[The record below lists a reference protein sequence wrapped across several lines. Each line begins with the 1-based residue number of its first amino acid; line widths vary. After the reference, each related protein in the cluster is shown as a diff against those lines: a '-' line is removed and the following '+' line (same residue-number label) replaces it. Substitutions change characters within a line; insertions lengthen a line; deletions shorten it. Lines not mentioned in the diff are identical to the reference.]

1 MRIISALLCLG
12 TGIMGMA
19 HTATA
24 QNKPAAEFQI
34 GNTFS
39 KVQWMQQ
46 SNTGTLV
53 LATNSALIGLQP
65 AQQKVAWEIKE
76 LGSAQEDAYQNIEG
90 TPYFLITTRATLG
103 LGKPQTSIIEAET
116 GRIIFNSKEAE
127 VKVEKATPMPE
138 LQGLLIQGVRNKK
151 KFIGLIDISNG
162 SEKWSVDIADA
173 KGGLGGL
180 MRKIKKS
187 INAVFAKDP
196 MIDANKNVI
205 VVDGKEAFCIDG
217 QKGDFIWK
225 KEFDEKIEDALLT
238 NEKDK
243 LFVSYER
250 RVDLLT
256 VADGKSA
263 YGEKL
268 LKIKGTCNGL
278 STYDKD
284 NYVLMHSNGVNIF
297 NAVTGELRWKKES
310 DLDNIVDVRIC
321 DKGIIAI
328 APDEGKDDE
337 TKIYLINKDGKKEWK
352 TDVKGIVQ
360 ILEPTEKG
368 IVFFT
373 TERANLLTYDKGD
386 EVWKKDVR
394 LKEAPFF
401 AFDNP
406 NKKIIVYS
414 DERLYAYDVPSGT
427 IDIINEKLKLK
438 GFDEDKDVATIE
450 VRKNGYLVSSSQS
463 MAMVDFSGKEAFNI
477 NYKEAGASKLARLGM
492 KALSVASS
500 VASATNDIKSLR
512 VAGTSTTPD
521 GTTVVHLEQDQN
533 SNAYQNA
540 RAFGDAGSGLWSA
553 ANARYYA
560 TKKTKEHNYILT
572 KLDGVNGLVKVEK
585 ESGKEIQQFPFGDKD
600 PAYIV
605 DEVENK
611 LYVVVKDKFLQVYE
625 LK

>member
-1 MRIISALLCLG
+1 MRISVAMLCLA
-12 TGIMGMA
+12 GITAMA
-19 HTATA
+19 NRATA
-24 QNKPAAEFQI
+24 QDKPSSEFQI
-34 GNTFS
+34 GNAIS

-53 LATNSALIGLQP
+53 LATNTALVGLQP

-76 LGSAQEDAYQNIEG
+76 LGSAQEEDFQNIEG
-90 TPYFLITTRATLG
+90 TPYFLVTTRATLG

-127 VKVEKATPMPE
+127 VKVERATPMPE
-138 LQGLLIQGVRNKK
+138 LKGLLIQGVRSKK
-151 KFIGLIDISNG
+151 KFIGLIDISSG
-162 SEKWSVDIADA
+162 AEKWSIDIADV
-173 KGGLGGL
+173 KGGIGIGALV
-180 MRKIKKS
+180 RKVKKAF
-187 INAVFAKDP
+187 NAVFAKDP
-196 MIDANKNVI
+196 MIDINKNVI

-217 QKGDFIWK
+217 QKGTFLWK

-256 VADGKSA
+256 VTDGKSA

-278 STYDKD
+278 STYDKE

-297 NAVTGELRWKKES
+297 NAVTGELRWKKEV

-328 APDEGKDDE
+328 APDSKDDE
-337 TKIYLINKDGKKEWK
+337 AKVYLINKEGKKEWK
-352 TDVKGIVQ
+352 ADVKGIVQ

-373 TERANLLTYDKGD
+373 SERANLLTYDKGD

-394 LKEAPFF
+394 LKEQPFF

-427 IDIINEKLKLK
+427 IDIVNEKLKLK

-450 VRKNGYLVSSSQS
+450 VRKNGYLISSSQS
-463 MAMVDFSGKEAFNI
+463 MAMVDFTGKELFNI
-477 NYKEAGASKLARLGM
+477 NYKEAGASKLARLGL
-492 KALSVASS
+492 KALSAASS
-500 VASATNDIKSLR
+500 VAAATNDIKSLR

-533 SNAYQNA
+533 SGAYQNA
-540 RAFGDAGSGLWSA
+540 RAFEDGSSGLWSA

-560 TKKTKEHNYILT
+560 TKKTKDHNYILT
-572 KLDGVNGLVKVEK
+572 KLSGVNGLVKVEK
-585 ESGKEIQQFPFGDKD
+585 ESGKEIQQFPFGDKE
-600 PAYIV
+600 PTYIV

-611 LYVVVKDKFLQVYE
+611 LYVVVKDKFLQVYD